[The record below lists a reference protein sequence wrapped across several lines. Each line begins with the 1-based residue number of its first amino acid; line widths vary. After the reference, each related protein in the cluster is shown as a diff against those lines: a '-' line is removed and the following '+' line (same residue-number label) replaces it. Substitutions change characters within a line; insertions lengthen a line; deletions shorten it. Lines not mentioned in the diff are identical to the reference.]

1 MLGNHVMYCVSTKSS
16 DIEGLLP
23 SSVTWSRTNGAVLQS
38 NSSYIILKP
47 FSNDSHVIAQ
57 LQFIELQYSD
67 AREYG

>member
-1 MLGNHVMYCVSTKSS
+1 MLCIVSQQSHLTLKDSLHQLHGQEP
-16 DIEGLLP
+16 I
-23 SSVTWSRTNGAVLQS
+23 NGAVLQS
-38 NSSYIILKP
+38 DSSYIILKP

>member
-1 MLGNHVMYCVSTKSS
+1 MLGNHVMYCVSTKPS
-16 DIEGLLP
+16 DIEGLP
-23 SSVTWSRTNGAVLQS
+23 SSVTWSRTNEAVLQS
-38 NSSYIILKP
+38 DSSYIILKP